1 MISTKM
7 NADSFRSEMESES
20 DLEERGFGGVGITDD
35 VLAFA
40 RNIGMHPETWLD
52 FPIDEKEDLDEM
64 TGSALDDSK
73 IKQLLYDHR
82 SYPLGEDDYLRVCQI
97 PKRKGANF
105 RDLPGVVVGTDN
117 VVRRDSTE
125 QPLLPSGKPL
135 VPDYAFTFE
144 QGRSKRPFARLW
156 WDETVPTVI
165 TFPSCHNQAAL
176 HPEQDRILTIREYAR
191 LQGFPDYY
199 RFCGTIKERYCQ
211 IGNAVAVPVARALG
225 YAMGLAFRK
234 LIGDEP
240 LMTLPPK
247 FSHSNYHQLVKSLSH
262 ESL

>member
-1 MISTKM
+1 MHFSCSPLIGR
-7 NADSFRSEMESES
+7 ADHAFLMQQPRSELKSYKNSPPSSRPLQLMS
-20 DLEERGFGGVGITDD
+20 
-35 VLAFA
+35 
-40 RNIGMHPETWLD
+40 NW
-52 FPIDEKEDLDEM
+52 EK
-64 TGSALDDSK
+64 
-73 IKQLLYDHR
+73 I
-82 SYPLGEDDYLRVCQI
+82 
-97 PKRKGANF
+97 AN
-105 RDLPGVVVGTDN
+105 V
-117 VVRRDSTE
+117 
-125 QPLLPSGKPL
+125 

-156 WDETVPTVI
+156 WDETVPTVV

-176 HPEQDRILTIREYAR
+176 HPEQDRPLTIREYAR

-211 IGNAVAVPVARALG
+211 TGNAVAVPVARALG

-247 FSHSNYHQLVKSLSH
+247 FSQSNYLQLAKSLSH
-262 ESL
+262 ESH